1 MGRLDEQ
8 IRDRKQND
16 DGAFAE
22 AFSNMASAVMGKRIE
37 ASLNDDR
44 TVTKDAI
51 DEILKYYHVKSR
63 EVPDNISD
71 MNEQLEYYHRNMEKK
86 ADSGDFLV
94 QIGHDSAHLLCQ
106 KVYLEF

>member
-1 MGRLDEQ
+1 MGWFDEQ

-16 DGAFAE
+16 DDAFAE

-51 DEILKYYHVKSR
+51 DEILKYYLYFTSSADLLRTAKSLMFINS
-63 EVPDNISD
+63 EV
-71 MNEQLEYYHRNMEKK
+71 
-86 ADSGDFLV
+86 
-94 QIGHDSAHLLCQ
+94 
-106 KVYLEF
+106 